1 MASLAY
7 STPMANQTER
17 DGMAHGALLPRR
29 HPVLVAHLSCL
40 RHLLELVAGSLCCGA
55 ATGAALDGGGCRA
68 ASLRSKSAIAV
79 VVSASSSESL
89 STRYV
94 STPVAALSAAV
105 AGPPTSRAPARAS
118 MVASMAWSVDDGGG
132 AGGGAGLV
140 LPVISKPLQTVDPT
154 QILRQVAREVIF
166 FRSAPLHF
174 PARRVVG

>member
-1 MASLAY
+1 MGTRS
-7 STPMANQTER
+7 
-17 DGMAHGALLPRR
+17 
-29 HPVLVAHLSCL
+29 LVAHLSCL

-118 MVASMAWSVDDGGG
+118 MVASMAWSVDEGGG
-132 AGGGAGLV
+132 AGGGARLV
-140 LPVISKPLQTVDPT
+140 LPVISKTVDAFS
-154 QILRQVAREVIF
+154 LEGG
-166 FRSAPLHF
+166 HF
-174 PARRVVG
+174 